1 MMMKP
6 LLQTLLLL
14 LLLVAQSAWAGRGG
28 ERLDFFFQNVVTLK
42 ADFTQTV
49 TDEDDVIVQEAAGR
63 MKLLRPGRFRWDYET
78 PFSQTIVA
86 DGQFVWIYDREL
98 AQASVRGMG
107 EALGST
113 PIVLLSESRPLG
125 EDFTIIEE
133 TSDGDMDWVE
143 IVPKMKDTDFHRIR
157 LGLDSEGLKRMVL
170 FDQFGQRTVIR
181 FSHMRVNEQIPA
193 ADFRFEAPPGVDV
206 IRGE

>member
-1 MMMKP
+1 MKP

-14 LLLVAQSAWAGRGG
+14 LLLAAQSAWAGRGE

-133 TSDGDMDWVE
+133 ATDGDMDWVE

-157 LGLDSEGLKRMVL
+157 FGLDSEGLKQMVL

-181 FSHMRVNEQIPA
+181 FSNMRVNEQISA

>member
-1 MMMKP
+1 MKP
-6 LLQTLLLL
+6 LVQILLLL
-14 LLLVAQSAWAGRGG
+14 LLLAAQSVWAGRGE

-133 TSDGDMDWVE
+133 STDGDMDWVE

-157 LGLDSEGLKRMVL
+157 FGLDSEGLKQMVL

-181 FSHMRVNEQIPA
+181 FSNMRVNEQISS

>member
-1 MMMKP
+1 MKP

-14 LLLVAQSAWAGRGG
+14 LLLAAQSAWAGRGE

-133 TSDGDMDWVE
+133 TTDGDMDWVV

-157 LGLDSEGLKRMVL
+157 FGLDSEGLKQMVL

-181 FSHMRVNEQIPA
+181 FSNMRVNEQISA

>member
-1 MMMKP
+1 MKP
-6 LLQTLLLL
+6 LVQTFLLLL
-14 LLLVAQSAWAGRGG
+14 LLAVQSAWAGRGE

-125 EDFTIIEE
+125 EDFTLIEE
-133 TSDGDMDWVE
+133 TTEGDMDWVV

-157 LGLDSEGLKRMVL
+157 FGLDSEGLKQMVL

-181 FSHMRVNEQIPA
+181 FSNMRVNEQIPA

>member
-1 MMMKP
+1 MKP

-14 LLLVAQSAWAGRGG
+14 LLLAAQSAWAGRGE

-133 TSDGDMDWVE
+133 TTEGDMDWVV

-157 LGLDSEGLKRMVL
+157 FGLDSEGLKQMVL

-181 FSHMRVNEQIPA
+181 FSNMRVNEQISA

>member
-1 MMMKP
+1 MKP

-14 LLLVAQSAWAGRGG
+14 LLLAAQSAWAGRGE

-133 TSDGDMDWVE
+133 TTEGDMDWVV

-157 LGLDSEGLKRMVL
+157 FGLDSEGLKQMVL
-170 FDQFGQRTVIR
+170 FDQFGQRTIIR
-181 FSHMRVNEQIPA
+181 FSNMRVNEEISA

>member
-1 MMMKP
+1 MMKP

-14 LLLVAQSAWAGRGG
+14 LLLAAQSAWAGRGE

-133 TSDGDMDWVE
+133 TTDGDMDWVV

-157 LGLDSEGLKRMVL
+157 FGLDSEGLKQMVL

-181 FSHMRVNEQIPA
+181 FSNMRVNEQISA